1 MRKVI
6 VVIFVP
12 ICVFTIFISCSSNQQ
27 QEQLPDISN
36 INISLKI
43 NYLEQEI
50 DKINNLS
57 DAGKFVEKYPEF
69 ADKYL
74 SRKQMGDSA
83 TIYEIFKLS
92 QSPYID
98 TLTQEVSAH
107 FGDMEDIRLQLETAF
122 KVIKFHYPTF
132 KVPAVYTIVTGFS
145 NDLFVDSAMV
155 VIGIDYFLGKN
166 TRYTVRNHRGEK
178 LPAYMTDRYQKNYI
192 VPAVM
197 LLFAQV
203 FNQKEEMDKTLLA
216 EMIAFGKTYNFA
228 KMTLPSVP
236 DSVIMSYTGA
246 QIEKCTANQDVLWAH
261 FVQKNLFF
269 DKGNAVLNKYINERP
284 FTTEIG
290 DDCPGRIGRWI
301 GWQMVR
307 SYLKNNPNVTLPQLM
322 AETRAQYIFERAKYK
337 PAK

>member
-1 MRKVI
+1 
-6 VVIFVP
+6 
-12 ICVFTIFISCSSNQQ
+12 
-27 QEQLPDISN
+27 
-36 INISLKI
+36 
-43 NYLEQEI
+43 
-50 DKINNLS
+50 
-57 DAGKFVEKYPEF
+57 
-69 ADKYL
+69 
-74 SRKQMGDSA
+74 MGDSA

-98 TLTQEVSAH
+98 TLTQEVSTH
-107 FGDMEDIRLQLETAF
+107 FGDMEQVRLQLETAF
-122 KVIKFHYPTF
+122 KVVKFYYPDF
-132 KVPAVYTIVTGFS
+132 KTPAVYTITTGFS

-178 LPAYMTDRYQKNYI
+178 LPAYMTDRYQKDYI
-192 VPAVM
+192 APAVM

-203 FNQKEEMDKTLLA
+203 FNQKDEMDKTLLS
-216 EMIAFGKTYNFA
+216 EMIAFGKTYHFA

-236 DSVIMSYTGA
+236 DSVIMSYTGEE
-246 QIEKCTANQDVLWAH
+246 IEKCTANQDVLWAH

-307 SYLKNNPNVTLPQLM
+307 SFIRNNKEVKLPQLM
-322 AETRAQYIFERAKYK
+322 AETRAQYIFEKAKYR